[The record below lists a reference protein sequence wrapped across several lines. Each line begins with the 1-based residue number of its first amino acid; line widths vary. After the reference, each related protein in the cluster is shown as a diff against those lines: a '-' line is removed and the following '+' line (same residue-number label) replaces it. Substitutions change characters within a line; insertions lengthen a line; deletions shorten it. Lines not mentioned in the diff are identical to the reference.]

1 MALSDTQ
8 VRQLRAKLEAK
19 HVKTRNANGTDL
31 HYVEG
36 WHVIAEANRIFGYDA
51 WDRRTLASN
60 CVWSGASGQLYAAAY
75 TAKVRVSVRA
85 GETKIIR
92 EGSGTGEGKAPT
104 LGQAHDLALKGA
116 ETDATKRA
124 LATFGNPFGLALYD
138 REQVGVRKSRG
149 GKTAPALGPWI
160 IRSASGA
167 EEANF
172 DKPSEFVAALRKA
185 MSEAGDIETL
195 FAIWE
200 QNVDTVRALHRHLK
214 QTHLPQSGMAPQL
227 VAHLKRCAIALVRPQ
242 AEGNGKIQTTSARTV
257 NDGTRARIDKSVLT
271 ISEPKRHRSKEHLQF
286 VAQHPC
292 LICGRSPS
300 HAHHVRFAQSKGL
313 GLKVSDEFTVP
324 LCAIHHSK
332 NHSSGDER
340 TWWQTRNI
348 DPLKVA
354 RDLWEESRKREL
366 QRANPDSDAT
376 ST

>member
-51 WDRRTLASN
+51 WDRRTLAAR
-60 CVWSGASGQLYAAAY
+60 CVWSGVSGQFHSAAY
-75 TAKVRVSVRA
+75 IAKVRVSVRA
-85 GETKIIR
+85 GDVTIVR
-92 EGSGTGEGKAPT
+92 EGSGSGEGNALTP
-104 LGQAHDLALKGA
+104 GQAHELALKGA

-138 REQVGVRKSRG
+138 REHAGVRKSRG

-167 EEANF
+167 EEASL
-172 DKPSEFVAALRKA
+172 DKPSEFAAALRKA

-227 VAHLKRCAIALVRPQ
+227 VAHLKRCAIALVKPQ
-242 AEGNGKIQTTSARTV
+242 AEGNGKIQATSARTL

-300 HAHHVRFAQSKGL
+300 HAHHVRFAQPKGL
-313 GLKVSDEFTVP
+313 ALKVSDEFTVP
-324 LCAIHHSK
+324 LCAIHHSD
-332 NHSSGDER
+332 NHTTGDER
-340 TWWQTRNI
+340 SWWKARNI
-348 DPLKVA
+348 NPLA
-354 RDLWEESRKREL
+354 IASRLWEESRKREGL
-366 QRANPDSDAT
+366 ASANR
-376 ST
+376 